1 MVAWT
6 LVVHIFGLVFWVSG
20 LLVSTVV
27 LARHTRETTAPA
39 REALA
44 GLEKIFLRGIAD
56 PGALLTLLAGI
67 ALVASNKSYY
77 LHARWLHI
85 KLALVAILIVLHWI
99 VGAKCKSYA
108 AGHITLQSRQVNFL
122 LGAIVAVFLLILI
135 STLPGEVFLT

>member
-1 MVAWT
+1 MGSP
-6 LVVHIFGLVFWVSG
+6 I
-20 LLVSTVV
+20 
-27 LARHTRETTAPA
+27 PA
-39 REALA
+39 R
-44 GLEKIFLRGIAD
+44 
-56 PGALLTLLAGI
+56 LLTLLAGI

-108 AGHITLQSRQVNFL
+108 AGRISLQRRQVNFL
-122 LGAIVAVFLLILI
+122 LGAIVVVFLLILI